1 MTLLGSAQHQSLVD
15 LAKSGSLI
23 LCLLEP
29 RLKLLLSHLQVLDVS
44 GGTVQQRNL
53 AGLLVGDGK
62 SILEATVTI
71 PELIA
76 SPLLRLDA
84 LAADFLT
91 IPNHRPVPPA
101 TLRPQVTR
109 HVQFVQ
115 PSRDYSP
122 PHRDQ
127 VQVGSDY

>member
-1 MTLLGSAQHQSLVD
+1 MTLLGSAQHQRLVD
-15 LAKSGSLI
+15 PRWKRECRDKVIAREMNVLAKSGSLI

-84 LAADFLT
+84 LAADFLA
-91 IPNHRPVPPA
+91 A
-101 TLRPQVTR
+101 TETNV
-109 HVQFVQ
+109 
-115 PSRDYSP
+115 
-122 PHRDQ
+122 
-127 VQVGSDY
+127 